1 MAVTNLS
8 QNRSLFT
15 VKKDKYGNTVLI
27 QATGQNGGDI
37 RGSILKTNT
46 GKPFLVAG
54 KGIKIASGSKGYP
67 DSGQIY
73 IEFDSTS
80 AGLDNLPATT
90 TSSSA
95 VGTKGPRG
103 TTGPQGAPG
112 TAGTNGSNGD
122 DGIGVSSAA
131 LDAGTNAITF
141 GMTDGSSLVTNP
153 LTLTG
158 VAVTSVVV
166 GTPGT
171 ESTDVTISW
180 DDGSGGSLDALVN
193 LPHGVQGDQGLQG
206 LTGDTGDT
214 GAGGPRGNTGPQGD
228 QGIQG
233 IPGSTGGIG
242 NAGSTGATGDTG
254 ISVEGI
260 NVVNNHLIFDMS
272 GAVADIDAGLVPN
285 AIGITG
291 ITSVNNGPDTT
302 ITIEWASGTTVD
314 VIIPHPALVRTK
326 EVVTISTATPAGT
339 TIDIPDSSSPI
350 DFSLYDPSAIDIYV
364 NGVLAAEGANLDY
377 ELTSGDLTF
386 TAPLLENDILSVVIQ
401 NVT

>member
-80 AGLDNLPATT
+80 AGLDNLPTTT

-95 VGTKGPRG
+95 GGSVGPRG
-103 TTGPQGAPG
+103 STGPQGAPG
-112 TAGTNGSNGD
+112 SSGTDGSNGSNGV
-122 DGIGVSSAA
+122 GVTSAA

-158 VAVTSVVV
+158 VGVTGVVV
-166 GTPGT
+166 GSPGA

-180 DDGSGGSLDALVN
+180 DDGSGGTLDAVVN
-193 LPHGVQGDQGLQG
+193 LPHGVQGDQGIQG

-214 GAGGPRGNTGPQGD
+214 G
-228 QGIQG
+228 
-233 IPGSTGGIG
+233 
-242 NAGSTGATGDTG
+242 STGATGDTG
-254 ISVEGI
+254 TSVDGISVD
-260 NVVNNHLIFDMS
+260 VSNHLIFDMS
-272 GAVADIDAGLVPN
+272 AGSDIDAGLIPN
-285 AIGITG
+285 AIGITDV
-291 ITSVNNGPDTT
+291 TSVNNGPNTT
-302 ITIEWASGTTVD
+302 VTIEWAAGTTAD
-314 VIIPHPALVRTK
+314 VIIPHPALVRIK
-326 EVVTISTATPAGT
+326 EVVAVSVMIPAGT
-339 TIDIPDSSSPI
+339 TVNIPDAISPI
-350 DFSLYDPSAIDIYV
+350 VFSQYDPSAIDIYV
-364 NGVLAAEGANLDY
+364 NGILAAEGTNLDY
-377 ELTSGDLTF
+377 ELTGGNLTF
-386 TAPLLENDILSVVIQ
+386 TAPLLEGDVLSVVIQ

>member
-1 MAVTNLS
+1 MSVTNLS

-80 AGLDNLPATT
+80 AGLDNLPTT

-95 VGTKGPRG
+95 VGTVGPRG

-112 TAGTNGSNGD
+112 SSGTNGSNGD
-122 DGIGVSSAA
+122 DGVGVASAA
-131 LDAGTNAITF
+131 LDAGTNSITF
-141 GMTDGSSLVTNP
+141 GMTDGSSLVTSP

-166 GTPGT
+166 GSPGA

-180 DDGSGGSLDALVN
+180 DDGAGGSLNALVN
-193 LPHGVQGDQGLQG
+193 LPHGVQGDQGIQG

-214 GAGGPRGNTGPQGD
+214 GTTG
-228 QGIQG
+228 
-233 IPGSTGGIG
+233 T
-242 NAGSTGATGDTG
+242 TGDTG
-254 ISVEGI
+254 ISVD
-260 NVVNNHLIFDMS
+260 NVSVDGSNHLIFDMS
-272 GAVADIDAGLVPN
+272 AGADIDAGLIPN
-285 AIGITG
+285 AIGITDV
-291 ITSVNNGPDTT
+291 TSVNNGPSTT
-302 ITIEWASGTTVD
+302 VTIEWGAGTTAD
-314 VIIPHPALVRTK
+314 VIIPHPALVRIK
-326 EVVTISTATPAGT
+326 EVVAVSVMIPAGT
-339 TIDIPDSSSPI
+339 TVDIPDAISPI
-350 DFSLYDPSAIDIYV
+350 DFSQYDPSVIDIYV
-364 NGVLAAEGANLDY
+364 NGILAAEGANLDY
-377 ELTSGDLTF
+377 ELTGGSLTF
-386 TAPLLENDILSVVIQ
+386 TAPLLEGDVLSVVIQ